1 MNTIVLKYNNFS
13 NAMQSFWETLYLKNP
28 NLGIGVSIGGYRGVS
43 GRGALR

>member
-1 MNTIVLKYNNFS
+1 MNTIMLKYNNFS